1 MVERLSAEAF
11 AREPGL
17 ADWVVRDGAA
27 CARFLTGSFAVGV
40 ALVDAIGVLAER
52 ADHHPDIDLRYREV
66 TVRLVTHEVGGLS
79 ERDVALA
86 REVSA
91 AARDLGVPAAPA

>member
-27 CARFLTGSFAVGV
+27 CARFLTGSFAAGV
-40 ALVDAIGVLAER
+40 ALVDAIAVLAER
-52 ADHHPDIDLRYREV
+52 ADHHPDIDLRYRDV

-86 REVSA
+86 REITT
-91 AARDLGVPAAPA
+91 AARTLGIRAADR